1 LAPAGGVK
9 NGWQLAL
16 RSKNV
21 MGPYEVK
28 RVMEQG
34 STNINGPHQGAWV
47 ELDNDENWFI
57 HFQDRGAYGRIVH
70 INPVR
75 WVNDWPLMGVDLDG
89 NGVGEPVTEYKK
101 PDVGK
106 TWPVIVP
113 QTSDE
118 FDSGKLGLQWQWH
131 ANYQDEWMSLT
142 EKSNHLRL
150 YSVPVP
156 NDAINFWAVPNLV
169 LQKFP
174 APEFTVTTKIDFSKL
189 SVDEK
194 SGLIV
199 MGMDYS
205 YLAIERMSSGYQLI
219 KRSCKNAGE
228 NGKEIEEDNV
238 DCMDESLLLRVEINN
253 EAVCNFSYSLD
264 GEEFTLIGKP
274 FTARP
279 GRWIGA
285 KIGLFCLSQ
294 DAEQKPGYADY
305 DWFRFE

>member
-1 LAPAGGVK
+1 
-9 NGWQLAL
+9 
-16 RSKNV
+16 

-47 ELDNDENWFI
+47 ELENGEDWFI
-57 HFQDRGAYGRIVH
+57 HFQDRGAYGRVIH
-70 INPVR
+70 MNPVR
-75 WVNDWPLMGVDLDG
+75 WVGDWPLMGVDLDG
-89 NGVGEPVTEYKK
+89 NGIGEPVAEYKK
-101 PDVGK
+101 PNVDK
-106 TWPVIVP
+106 TWPVAVP

-118 FDSGKLGLQWQWH
+118 FDSEKLGLQWQWH
-131 ANYQDEWMSLT
+131 ANYQDKWMSLT
-142 EKSNHLRL
+142 ERPNHMRRF
-150 YSVPVP
+150 SVPVP
-156 NDAINFWAVPNLV
+156 KDAINFWAIPNLV

-189 SVDEK
+189 YVGEK

-205 YLAIERMSSGYQLI
+205 YLAIERTSSGFWLI
-219 KRSCKNAGE
+219 KRSCKNANE
-228 NGKEIEEDNV
+228 NSREIDEDRV
-238 DCMDESLLLRVEINN
+238 ELTGDSLLLRVKINN
-253 EAVCNFSYSLD
+253 EAICNFSYSIDLD
-264 GEEFTLIGKP
+264 REEFTSIGKP

-294 DAEQKPGYADY
+294 DAEQKHGYADY
-305 DWFRFE
+305 GWFRFE